1 MLAEGERDDGSYL
14 PICGPGQGSALGW
27 FGFAAGADH
36 LLLQLIHDDFTFQ
49 VLQEK
54 RTLRTKGRL
63 P

>member
-1 MLAEGERDDGSYL
+1 MPAEGEGDDGSYL
-14 PICGPGQGSALGW
+14 PICRPGQGSALGW

-54 RTLRTKGRL
+54 RT
-63 P
+63 